1 MAQKTEKSFETH
13 QGKKPNQKLKPC
25 LGTPQNDLPRLQ
37 VHIPILNV
45 SNSCSAAAAVQ
56 KKVHDHPCPILT
68 KAAVPRWLLQ
78 EPLQLFI
85 GVSLFHRFLF
95 LHVGECQSRDPLRI
109 APIKKSAELAHIGCN
124 RVVCQSCLS
133 HGNYHLIQHL
143 FCQRIKRRGDVE
155 IQRNV
160 VEVLMVIADGHIR
173 YPLCGFRGYKRGVN
187 LFKCLPAVLAHRD
200 LFSHKNRPHP
210 SAKFAN

>member
-1 MAQKTEKSFETH
+1 MFSSERLYSPVFPLFLARYNDKTAITEAANMAQKTEKSFETH

-109 APIKKSAELAHIGCN
+109 API
-124 RVVCQSCLS
+124 
-133 HGNYHLIQHL
+133 
-143 FCQRIKRRGDVE
+143 
-155 IQRNV
+155 
-160 VEVLMVIADGHIR
+160 
-173 YPLCGFRGYKRGVN
+173 
-187 LFKCLPAVLAHRD
+187 
-200 LFSHKNRPHP
+200 
-210 SAKFAN
+210 